1 MAKKGYPV
9 TPAVRFLRA
18 KKIKFKPHLHTYQ
31 EHGGAL
37 HTAQELDVPELL
49 VVKTLIMETDGG
61 EPLMILMHAGQQVST
76 KQLARD
82 LGVKRITPCDPA
94 QAQKNTGYQVGGISP
109 FGTRKIMPVYVEASI
124 LTLDRIFINGGK
136 RGFMV
141 EINSRDLRK
150 VLPVQEV
157 SVSV

>member
-1 MAKKGYPV
+1 MAKKEYPV

-37 HTAQELDVPELL
+37 HTAQELDVPEHL
-49 VVKTLIMETDGG
+49 VVKTLIMETDAG
-61 EPLMILMHAGQQVST
+61 EPLIILMHGGQQVST

-82 LGVKRITPCDPA
+82 LGVKRVTPCEPA
-94 QAQKNTGYQVGGISP
+94 QAQKYTGYQVGGISP
-109 FGTRKIMPVYVEASI
+109 FGTRKAMPVYVEASI
-124 LTLDRIFINGGK
+124 LTLDKIFINGGK

-141 EINSRDLRK
+141 EINPQVLQK
-150 VLPVQEV
+150 VLPVQGV
-157 SVSV
+157 SVSI